1 MKENDKIID
10 EFNKLI
16 KQIKFDIDSSK
27 NKKEEISNS
36 YRLLTIQKII
46 KILEKFPEKIISSD
60 QLKNIDGIGKGTL
73 TRIDEILKTGK
84 LSEIKQEV
92 IDQSYLNYLDEL
104 EEIYGIGHKTALELF
119 NKYNVKSIKDLKKLY
134 KTGLIELPSN
144 IVKGL
149 QYYGKMKENIPRIEI
164 DNINNYLL
172 PILTEINKELFG
184 IICGSY
190 RRLKATS
197 NDIDMLLVHPSIKTK
212 KDMEK
217 SKVNY
222 LKIFI
227 EKLIENKFIVDSLT
241 DINVPTKYMGLC
253 KFKDN
258 PLRRIDIR
266 FIPYESYY
274 YAMLYFTGS
283 KDFNKKMRLIAIN
296 MNYTLNEYGLY
307 NEKNK
312 LFKVNSEKEIFDL
325 LGMEY
330 VDPQFRS

>member
-1 MKENDKIID
+1 MKENNKIID
-10 EFNKLI
+10 EFNRLI
-16 KQIKFDIDSSK
+16 KQIKFDIDASK
-27 NKKEEISNS
+27 NKKEEIANS

-46 KILEKFPEKIISSD
+46 KILEKFPDKITNSE
-60 QLKNIDGIGKGTL
+60 QLKDIEGIGKGTL
-73 TRIDEILKTGK
+73 SRVDEILKTGK

-104 EEIYGIGHKTALELF
+104 EEVYGIGHKTALDLF
-119 NKYNVKSIKDLKKLY
+119 NKYNVKSIKDLKKIH
-134 KTGLIELPSN
+134 KTGLIELPPN
-144 IVKGL
+144 IIKGL
-149 QYYGKMKENIPRIEI
+149 HYYGKIKENIPRKEI
-164 DNINNYLL
+164 DNVNNYLL
-172 PILTEINKELFG
+172 PTLTKINNELFG

-197 NDIDMLLVHPSIKTK
+197 NDIDMLIVHPSIKTK

-222 LKIFI
+222 LKLFI
-227 EKLIENKFIVDSLT
+227 EKLIEDKFIIDSLT
-241 DINVPTKYMGLC
+241 DIDVPTKYMGLC
-253 KFKDN
+253 KFKNN
-258 PLRRIDIR
+258 PIRRIDIR

-296 MNYTLNEYGLY
+296 MNYTLNEYGLFDD
-307 NEKNK
+307 KNK
-312 LFKVNSEKEIFDL
+312 LLKVNSEKQIFDL